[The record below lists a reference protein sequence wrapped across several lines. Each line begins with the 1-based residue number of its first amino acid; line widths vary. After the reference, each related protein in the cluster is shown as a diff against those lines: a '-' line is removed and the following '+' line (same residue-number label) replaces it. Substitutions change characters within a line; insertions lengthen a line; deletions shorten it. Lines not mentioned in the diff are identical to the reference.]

1 MNAKWKRYETERN
14 FDILERHLSGESTR
28 SIAERYSLSRSRI
41 WQIYTVLKKSLKK
54 KMAEQING

>member
-1 MNAKWKRYETERN
+1 MSINWRRYETERN

-28 SIAERYSLSRSRI
+28 SIAEHYKLSRSRI

-54 KMAEQING
+54 KMAEQGNG